1 MVVLR
6 SGALSDV
13 GSDADSD
20 AGHRV
25 LWCDRSETR
34 MTKKLMKGSE
44 AIGEAAVQAGCKLF
58 FGYPITP
65 QNEIPEYMS
74 MRLPQIGG
82 TFVQAESEVAASNM
96 IYGAAGAG
104 ERVMTSSSS
113 PGVSLMSEAISY
125 LAGSELPVV
134 IVNIVRAGPGLGGIL
149 PSQGDYFQ
157 ATKASGHGD
166 FRVLVLAPWSIQEA
180 ADLVQDAFDLADYY
194 RNPVMIL
201 GDGLIGQMME
211 PVEFYEGRAPIK
223 ELEAKTWATTGCD
236 GSRPTNVV
244 NSLFLDPEE
253 LEKHN
258 IHLKA
263 KYDRMVADEVR
274 YASYGTDDDYD
285 VLIVAYG
292 TVARVCST
300 AMEEL
305 RGEGIKVALI
315 RPITLFPFP
324 YQAIREAAMKAGSVL
339 VVELSTG
346 QMIEDVQL
354 ALARSRPVHFHN
366 RLGGMLVSPDEV
378 VAKAK
383 AILDGQSEEVL
394 HG

>member
-1 MVVLR
+1 
-6 SGALSDV
+6 
-13 GSDADSD
+13 
-20 AGHRV
+20 
-25 LWCDRSETR
+25 

-82 TFVQAESEVAASNM
+82 AFVQAESEVAASNM

-113 PGVSLMSEAISY
+113 PGISLMSEGISY

-157 ATKASGHGD
+157 ATKGLGHGD

-211 PVEFYEGRAPIK
+211 PVEFHEGREPIK
-223 ELEAKTWATTGCD
+223 ELEPKTWATTGCD
-236 GSRPTNVV
+236 GSRPTNII

-253 LEKHN
+253 LEQHN
-258 IHLKA
+258 IRLKA
-263 KYDRMVADEVR
+263 KYDKMVENEIRFATYGADQ
-274 YASYGTDDDYD
+274 DYD

-292 TVARVCST
+292 TVARVST
-300 AMEEL
+300 TAIEEL
-305 RGEGIKVALI
+305 QEEGVRAALI

-324 YQAIREAAMKAGSVL
+324 YEAIREAALKAKAVL

-354 ALARSRPVHFHN
+354 ALARSRPVHFHS
-366 RLGGMLVSPDEV
+366 RLGGILVSPDEV
-378 VAKAK
+378 VAKVK
-383 AILDGQSEEVL
+383 AMLDGQSEEVL

>member
-1 MVVLR
+1 
-6 SGALSDV
+6 
-13 GSDADSD
+13 
-20 AGHRV
+20 
-25 LWCDRSETR
+25 
-34 MTKKLMKGSE
+34 MKGSE

-65 QNEIPEYMS
+65 QNEIPEYLS
-74 MRLPQIGG
+74 MRLPQVGG

-113 PGVSLMSEAISY
+113 PGVSLMSEAVSY

-157 ATKASGHGD
+157 ATRSLGHGD
-166 FRVLVLAPWSIQEA
+166 FKVLVLAPWSIQEA

-194 RNPVMIL
+194 RNPVMVL

-211 PVEFYEGRAPIK
+211 PVEFSDGREPIK
-223 ELEAKTWATTGCD
+223 AIGPKDWASTGCD
-236 GSRPTNVV
+236 GSRPTNVI

-253 LEKHN
+253 LERHN
-258 IHLKA
+258 LRLKA
-263 KYDRMVADEVR
+263 KFDAMAEVEVR
-274 YASYGTDDDYD
+274 YAGYGLDNDYD

-300 AMEEL
+300 AMEDLEN
-305 RGEGIKVALI
+305 EGISTALI

-324 YQAIREAAMKAGSVL
+324 FEAVREAAMRASSVL

-354 ALARSRPVHFHN
+354 ALAGSRPIHFHN

-378 VAKAK
+378 VSKVK
-383 AILDGQSEEVL
+383 SILDGSSEEV
-394 HG
+394 HHA

>member
-1 MVVLR
+1 
-6 SGALSDV
+6 
-13 GSDADSD
+13 
-20 AGHRV
+20 
-25 LWCDRSETR
+25 

-113 PGVSLMSEAISY
+113 PGVSLMAEGISY

-134 IVNIVRAGPGLGGIL
+134 IVNIMRAGPGLGGIL

-157 ATKASGHGD
+157 ATKGLAHGD

-211 PVEFYEGRAPIK
+211 PVEFADDREPIK
-223 ELEAKTWATTGCD
+223 ELGPKTWATTGCD
-236 GSRPTNVV
+236 SSRPTNII

-253 LEKHN
+253 LEQHN
-258 IHLKA
+258 IRLKA
-263 KYDRMVADEVR
+263 KYDRMVESEVR
-274 YASYGTDDDYD
+274 FSEYRTDTDFD

-300 AMEEL
+300 AIDEL
-305 RGEGIKVALI
+305 REAGKRVAMV
-315 RPITLFPFP
+315 RPISLFPYP
-324 YQAIREAAMKAGSVL
+324 YEAVREAALRANAVL
-339 VVELSTG
+339 VVELSAG
-346 QMIEDVQL
+346 QMIEDVEL
-354 ALARSRPVHFHN
+354 ALSGSRPIHFLN
-366 RLGGMLVSPDEV
+366 RMGGILVSPDEV
-378 VAKAK
+378 VAKVD
-383 AILDGQSEEVL
+383 AILDGSSEEVR

>member
-1 MVVLR
+1 
-6 SGALSDV
+6 
-13 GSDADSD
+13 
-20 AGHRV
+20 
-25 LWCDRSETR
+25 

-65 QNEIPEYMS
+65 QNEIPEYLS
-74 MRLPQIGG
+74 ARLPAIGG
-82 TFVQAESEVAASNM
+82 AFVQAESEVAASNM

-113 PGVSLMSEAISY
+113 PGVSLMAEGISY

-134 IVNIVRAGPGLGGIL
+134 IVNIMRAGPGLGGIL

-157 ATKASGHGD
+157 ATKGLAHGD

-211 PVEFYEGRAPIK
+211 PVEFREGRTPIK
-223 ELEAKTWATTGCD
+223 DIPAKTWATTGCAGD
-236 GSRPTNVV
+236 RAPNVI

-253 LEKHN
+253 LERHN
-258 IHLKA
+258 YKLTEKF
-263 KYDRMVADEVR
+263 RSMERDEVR
-274 YASYGTDDDYD
+274 FETYETESDYEI
-285 VLIVAYG
+285 LIVAYG

-300 AMEEL
+300 AIDEL
-305 RGEGIKVALI
+305 REEGIHVAMV
-315 RPITLFPFP
+315 RPISLFPFP
-324 YQAIREAAMKAGSVL
+324 YEAVRTAAEKARAVL
-339 VVELSTG
+339 VVELSSG
-346 QMIEDVQL
+346 QMIEDVHL
-354 ALARSRPVHFHN
+354 ALARSRPVHFLN
-366 RLGGMLVSPDEV
+366 RMGGILVSPDEA
-378 VAKAK
+378 VAKVK
-383 AILDGQSEEVL
+383 AILAGESEEV
-394 HG
+394 HRG

>member
-1 MVVLR
+1 
-6 SGALSDV
+6 
-13 GSDADSD
+13 
-20 AGHRV
+20 
-25 LWCDRSETR
+25 

-44 AIGEAAVQAGCKLF
+44 AIGEAAVQAGCRLF

-74 MRLPQIGG
+74 LRLPQVGG

-96 IYGAAGAG
+96 LYGASGTG

-113 PGVSLMSEAISY
+113 PGISLMAEAISY
-125 LAGSELPVV
+125 LAGAELPVV

-157 ATKASGHGD
+157 ATRGIGHGD
-166 FRVLVLAPWSIQEA
+166 FRLLVLAPWSVQEA
-180 ADLVQDAFDLADYY
+180 ADLVQDAFDLADFY
-194 RNPVMIL
+194 RNPVMVL

-211 PVEFYEGRAPIK
+211 PVEFRGDRKPIK
-223 ELEAKTWATTGCD
+223 ALAPKTWAATGCP
-236 GSRPTNVV
+236 GNRPTNII

-253 LEKHN
+253 LERHN
-258 IHLKA
+258 FKLKA
-263 KYDRMVADEVR
+263 KFDAMVRDEIR
-274 YASYGTDDDYD
+274 SAAYGTDGDYD

-300 AMEEL
+300 AIDEL
-305 RGEGIKVALI
+305 RERGVRVAMV

-324 YQAIREAAMKAGSVL
+324 YKAVREAALRASSVL

-354 ALARSRPVHFHN
+354 ALEGSRPIHFHC
-366 RLGGMLVSPDEV
+366 RVGGMLVSPDEV
-378 VAKAK
+378 MEKVDR
-383 AILDGQSEEVL
+383 ILAGAAAEVG

>member
-1 MVVLR
+1 
-6 SGALSDV
+6 
-13 GSDADSD
+13 
-20 AGHRV
+20 
-25 LWCDRSETR
+25 

-65 QNEIPEYMS
+65 QNEIPEYLS

-211 PVEFYEGRAPIK
+211 PVEFREGREPIK
-223 ELEAKTWATTGCD
+223 DLEPKTWATTGCD

-253 LEKHN
+253 LERHN
-258 IHLKA
+258 HELTE
-263 KYDRMVADEVR
+263 KYETIVRDEVR
-274 YASYGTDDDYD
+274 FADYGTDEDYD

-300 AMEEL
+300 AIDEL
-305 RGEGIKVALI
+305 RDQGVAVAMV
-315 RPITLFPFP
+315 RPITLFPYP
-324 YQAIREAAMKAGSVL
+324 YRAVREAALKASAVL
-339 VVELSTG
+339 VVELSAG
-346 QMIEDVQL
+346 QMIEDVEL
-354 ALARSRPVHFHN
+354 ALARSRPIHFLN
-366 RLGGMLVSPDEV
+366 RMGGMLVSPDEV
-378 VAKAK
+378 VAKVMAM
-383 AILDGQSEEVL
+383 IEGSSEEV
-394 HG
+394 HIG